1 MSSKRLTRKKR
12 LSKKLSAQFY
22 HFFQAHPP
30 QKVSTH
36 LRCILLDYLG
46 SQAINGLPVDF
57 DMYAWELYDLF
68 NLLDAAA
75 LEFKDEDSEWS

>member
-1 MSSKRLTRKKR
+1 MLSKRLNRKKR
-12 LSKKLSAQFY
+12 LSKKLSARFY

-30 QKVSTH
+30 QQVSKH

-46 SQAINGLPVDF
+46 SQAVNGLPTDF

-68 NLLDAAA
+68 NLLDAAS
-75 LEFKDEDSEWS
+75 LEYEQDDPEWG